1 MVHSCLDSITGAIDR
16 QEFIVLITSL
26 MDDTQAP
33 DQILLDKLF
42 TEADIDGNGEV
53 DFEEFSILYDRVK
66 SGELESFGLTN
77 TVNLTARFL
86 GSFFDTA
93 DSDEES

>member
-1 MVHSCLDSITGAIDR
+1 MAEIQIHLRAIQR
-16 QEFIVLITSL
+16 TKAPPWCV
-26 MDDTQAP
+26 DDTQAP

-53 DFEEFSILYDRVK
+53 DFEEFSILYERVK